1 MVSAVVEGAGVEA
14 SLRSQHDKL
23 RGNAQYLQVLY
34 WRFTGVLLVQKRKYW
49 RKGEAQEPAR
59 LAQRQRPVS
68 PGAQC
73 TCFTGTKVLALRA
86 QKLGIPY
93 EKLRSNAQYLQ
104 VLYWRF
110 TGPSG

>member
-1 MVSAVVEGAGVEA
+1 MNGWPELLVARARRCAHRPLALFLSLTSVVSAVVEGAGVEA
-14 SLRSQHDKL
+14 RLRSQHDKL

-34 WRFTGVLLVQKRKYW
+34 WRFAGALLVQ
-49 RKGEAQEPAR
+49 
-59 LAQRQRPVS
+59 
-68 PGAQC
+68 
-73 TCFTGTKVLALRA
+73 KVLALRA